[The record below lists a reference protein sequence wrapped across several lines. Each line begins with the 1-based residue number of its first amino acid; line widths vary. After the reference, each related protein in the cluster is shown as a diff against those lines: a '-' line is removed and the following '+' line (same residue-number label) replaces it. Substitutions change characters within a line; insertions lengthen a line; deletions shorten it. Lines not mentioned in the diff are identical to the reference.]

1 MTNYAIH
8 DNVHFTEGE
17 NSAQQ
22 CFIIECIKSNF
33 QVFFILSFKIK
44 IESSLWLTK
53 IACNFLIS
61 KVQWL
66 SGSLLLYLPACT
78 CVSSYCKLFDFLD
91 SVHCVCSLITS
102 MSRFI
107 SMQDLCVKKKKN
119 SRTKM
124 LISTS
129 KALICPFSCYSCAS
143 WSWTC
148 KCQLQYPCPY
158 RQSVLHHQ
166 NATFPLIYCY
176 L

>member
-1 MTNYAIH
+1 MLYYWMYEEQLSS
-8 DNVHFTEGE
+8 F
-17 NSAQQ
+17 
-22 CFIIECIKSNF
+22 
-33 QVFFILSFKIK
+33 FFILSFKIK

-61 KVQWL
+61 KVQRL

-107 SMQDLCVKKKKN
+107 SMQDLCVKKKKKKTP
-119 SRTKM
+119 RTKM

-129 KALICPFSCYSCAS
+129 KALICPFSCTPVPHDLEHVNVNYNIPAHTGNLSF
-143 WSWTC
+143 TT
-148 KCQLQYPCPY
+148 KMQLF
-158 RQSVLHHQ
+158 H
-166 NATFPLIYCY
+166 
-176 L
+176 